1 MPHLNRGGQAGPSDA
16 PINVTDDLQ
25 ESVETF
31 RLCVVCGLDQV
42 RPLNCLSF
50 YCHHPSTTEGY

>member
-1 MPHLNRGGQAGPSDA
+1 MTHLNRGGQAGPSDA

-31 RLCVVCGLDQV
+31 RLCVVCGLDHVQ
-42 RPLNCLSF
+42 PLNCLSF
-50 YCHHPSTTEGY
+50 YCHHPSH